1 MPGYKKALV
10 ILGLQTKSDK
20 RPQDS
25 DFVNLTDYSLK
36 CPKGLKRFYAYVH
49 FLDYSYCLWSNIF
62 AKTRSAA
69 LSQVLLK
76 FADCGEYI
84 AGINLHGD

>member
-1 MPGYKKALV
+1 M
-10 ILGLQTKSDK
+10 ITSDK
-20 RPQDS
+20 RSNLQKL
-25 DFVNLTDYSLK
+25 FVNLTDYSAK
-36 CPKGLKRFYAYVH
+36 CPVGCRSFFAFVRFE
-49 FLDYSYCLWSNIF
+49 DESECMWSNIF
-62 AKTRSAA
+62 AKTRSGA

>member
-1 MPGYKKALV
+1 M
-10 ILGLQTKSDK
+10 IQSDK

-25 DFVNLTDYSLK
+25 DFANLTDYSLK

-62 AKTRSAA
+62 AKTRLGA

-84 AGINLHGD
+84 AGINLNGD

>member
-1 MPGYKKALV
+1 MITADLFKKEEQIV
-10 ILGLQTKSDK
+10 TIG
-20 RPQDS
+20 
-25 DFVNLTDYSLK
+25 DYSLK

-69 LSQVLLK
+69 LAQVLLK

>member
-1 MPGYKKALV
+1 M
-10 ILGLQTKSDK
+10 ITSDK
-20 RPQDS
+20 RSNLQKL
-25 DFVNLTDYSLK
+25 FVNLTDYSAK
-36 CPKGLKRFYAYVH
+36 CPVGCRTFFAFVRFE
-49 FLDYSYCLWSNIF
+49 DESECMWSNIF
-62 AKTRSAA
+62 AKTRSGA